1 MYRLLTLVAGTMLIL
16 QPQPSDV
23 KITGLSHLAVYV
35 SDLGAAREFY
45 GGLLGLREEVVA
57 NGAEG
62 GGRAIFRIN
71 ADQYVELLTSPSEG
85 EGQLHH
91 VAFTTDSA
99 DGLRRQLAAAKVA
112 VPQAIERDAAGDPA
126 FTVRD
131 PDGHRIEFVE
141 HRRGSGPLPASSPE
155 AISARAWHAGVLAA
169 DLEASQGFY
178 TGVLGFRE
186 TWRGAAANS
195 TMLSWVNLQV
205 PDGTDY
211 LELMLYVTKPAPDRR
226 GSAHHLCLQVPD
238 MDAALARIEQRG
250 KQDGNTAPLTIRTG
264 INRKRQL
271 NLFDPDGTRVELME
285 PETVD
290 GVPATSST
298 LPPPRGR
305 N

>member
-1 MYRLLTLVAGTMLIL
+1 MYRVLTILAASMLLF
-16 QPQPSDV
+16 QPETTAV

-35 SDLGAAREFY
+35 SDLAAAREFY
-45 GGLLGLREEVVA
+45 GGLLGLREEPVA
-57 NGAEG
+57 DGAEG
-62 GGRAIFRIN
+62 SSRAIFRIN
-71 ADQYVELLTSPSEG
+71 ADQYVELLTSPPEG

-91 VAFTTDSA
+91 VAFTTESA
-99 DGLRRQLAAAKVA
+99 DGLRRQLAARQIA
-112 VPQAIERDAAGDPA
+112 VPQAIQRDAAGDPA
-126 FTVRD
+126 FIVHD

-141 HRRGSGPLPASSPE
+141 HRRASGPLPASSPE

-169 DLEASQGFY
+169 DLEASQAFY

-211 LELMLYVTKPAPDRR
+211 VELMLYVAKPAPDRR

-238 MDAALARIEQRG
+238 MDAALARIEQRR
-250 KQDGNTAPLTIRTG
+250 KQDGNAVPLTIRTG

-290 GVPATSST
+290 GVPAPSST

-305 N
+305 